1 MKIRDLCIVVAVLV
15 VAAFAIQAITGTMVN
30 AQSDSMVLSKLTE
43 ILKGQQAIAADIA
56 AMRTE
61 LNVVKIR
68 VTQLQ

>member
-1 MKIRDLCIVVAVLV
+1 MGVKSIIIGTILLL
-15 VAAFAIQAITGTMVN
+15 VAAFAVQAITGTMVN
-30 AQSDSMVLSKLTE
+30 AQSDSMVLTKLTE

-56 AMRTE
+56 AIKTE